1 VHGDSHKELF
11 SLGRHAFHD
20 EARTNLRKTQ
30 TKTIFAAK
38 NTAQNHFCCEKRDKT
53 KTKTKTM
60 FSTLHVIFAGW
71 NAHNF
76 SSPSP

>member
-1 VHGDSHKELF
+1 MKNTALKPF
-11 SLGRHAFHD
+11 L
-20 EARTNLRKTQ
+20 LRKTQ
-30 TKTIFAAK
+30 PKTTFAVK
-38 NTAQNHFCCEKRDKT
+38 NKT
-53 KTKTKTM
+53 KTKTI